1 MVESFSGVDLSSRYI
16 PNFYRTLRLDDK
28 ILVTT
33 DHGDWVLLTD
43 DEYRLL
49 RSMKLRE
56 NAMLLGVLE
65 EKGVV
70 LTKNNVERI
79 VKKYR
84 ERNSF
89 LFNGPSLHILI
100 PTFRCN
106 QRCIYCHSVA
116 KPENA
121 EGYDMDE
128 DTAKAVVDFIFKS
141 PAKTLSIEFQGGD
154 CSLNFDIVKF
164 VIEYAEKKAEE
175 KNKKLKF
182 SVVTNLTKFDEDKLN
197 FLKKHHIMGLATS
210 LDGPKEVH
218 NKNRKYLNGMGTYDD
233 VVYWIKRIKEEFKND
248 FNLNAMTTITR
259 YSLDYPEEIVD
270 EFNRLGFDMV
280 WFRFLN
286 QLGFARAEWK
296 KIGYTADEYMNF
308 YNKGM
313 DHLIKIN
320 KQGRS
325 MIEIMTFIF
334 LWKILSNRD
343 PMFVDIQ
350 SPCGAGIGQL
360 LYDNKG
366 DIFTCDEAKIFEDF
380 KLGNVKTSS
389 YSDIFKNKTLRA
401 MIDISSKYPTLC
413 DACPLSPYC
422 GICLVNI
429 YKSQG
434 SIIPKLSED
443 LRCKIFK
450 QLIPNIFRRLL
461 FTDNRDIFLE
471 WLSKRRF

>member
-1 MVESFSGVDLSSRYI
+1 MAESFSGVDLSSRYI

-197 FLKKHHIMGLATS
+197 FLKKH
-210 LDGPKEVH
+210 
-218 NKNRKYLNGMGTYDD
+218 
-233 VVYWIKRIKEEFKND
+233 
-248 FNLNAMTTITR
+248 
-259 YSLDYPEEIVD
+259 
-270 EFNRLGFDMV
+270 
-280 WFRFLN
+280 
-286 QLGFARAEWK
+286 
-296 KIGYTADEYMNF
+296 
-308 YNKGM
+308 
-313 DHLIKIN
+313 
-320 KQGRS
+320 
-325 MIEIMTFIF
+325 
-334 LWKILSNRD
+334 
-343 PMFVDIQ
+343 
-350 SPCGAGIGQL
+350 
-360 LYDNKG
+360 
-366 DIFTCDEAKIFEDF
+366 
-380 KLGNVKTSS
+380 
-389 YSDIFKNKTLRA
+389 
-401 MIDISSKYPTLC
+401 
-413 DACPLSPYC
+413 
-422 GICLVNI
+422 
-429 YKSQG
+429 
-434 SIIPKLSED
+434 
-443 LRCKIFK
+443 
-450 QLIPNIFRRLL
+450 
-461 FTDNRDIFLE
+461 
-471 WLSKRRF
+471 